1 MFFYTITRFMS
12 CTAPNCLLAK
22 KKKTPH
28 YRRVQ
33 LIQTPVI
40 REFS

>member
-12 CTAPNCLLAK
+12 CTAPKLSAGEEK
-22 KKKTPH
+22 KDSG
-28 YRRVQ
+28 RRVQ